1 MSNIVCRCN
10 HHKII
15 NKSDTH
21 MLVTFFLPETTSL
34 PHLLSN
40 NLQGI
45 QYLLWEFFDHNRFS
59 YLTQK
64 HSLCKE

>member
-1 MSNIVCRCN
+1 
-10 HHKII
+10 
-15 NKSDTH
+15 